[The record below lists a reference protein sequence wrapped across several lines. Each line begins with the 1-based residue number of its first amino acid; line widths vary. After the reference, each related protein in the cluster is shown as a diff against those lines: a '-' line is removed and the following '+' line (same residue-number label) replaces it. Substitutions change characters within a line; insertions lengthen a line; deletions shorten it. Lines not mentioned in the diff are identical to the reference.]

1 MGNVIG
7 APWTIALVVLTA
19 LVGAWLVRLQGLSAL
34 NRVRESAARGEL
46 PALELL
52 EGLFLLA
59 AGALLLTPGFFT
71 DIVGF
76 ACLTPPLRRLL
87 IRLAVRRFG
96 PNYPGSISVDSTH
109 ANSSIETDYRRL
121 DD

>member
-1 MGNVIG
+1 
-7 APWTIALVVLTA
+7 
-19 LVGAWLVRLQGLSAL
+19 VGAWLVRLQGLSTL
-34 NRVRESAARGEL
+34 NRVRESAARDEL

-96 PNYPGSISVDSTH
+96 PIYPASTSVDSTQG
-109 ANSSIETDYRRL
+109 NSSIETDYRRL

>member
-1 MGNVIG
+1 MGNLIG

-34 NRVRESAARGEL
+34 NRVRQSAARGEL

-59 AGALLLTPGFFT
+59 AVALLLTRGFFT

-76 ACLTPPLRRLL
+76 ACLTPPLRRSL

-96 PNYPGSISVDSTH
+96 PIYPGSSSMDSTQG
-109 ANSSIETDYRRL
+109 NSSIETDYRRL

>member
-19 LVGAWLVRLQGLSAL
+19 LAGAWLVRLQGLSAL
-34 NRVRESAARGEL
+34 NRVRETAARGEL
-46 PALELL
+46 PAIELL

-76 ACLTPPLRRLL
+76 ACLMPPLRRSL
-87 IRLAVRRFG
+87 IRLAARRFG
-96 PNYPGSISVDSTH
+96 PIDPGMTSVHS
-109 ANSSIETDYRRL
+109 ALGKSSIETD
-121 DD
+121 